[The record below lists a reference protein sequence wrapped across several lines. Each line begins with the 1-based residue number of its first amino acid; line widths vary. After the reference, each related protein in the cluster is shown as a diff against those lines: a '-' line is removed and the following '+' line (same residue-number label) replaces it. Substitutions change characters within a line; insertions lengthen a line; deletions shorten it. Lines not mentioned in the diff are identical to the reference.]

1 MEWPGKKRKQIQRE
15 RGDKEKRGICGKDED
30 REVFEA
36 QVFLI
41 WSRLFTVGLPSG
53 FHQGFMYNLT

>member
-1 MEWPGKKRKQIQRE
+1 MTWKRKTNPE
-15 RGDKEKRGICGKDED
+15 RGDKEKEEEAAKDED

-36 QVFLI
+36 QVSLI

-53 FHQGFMYNLT
+53 FHQGFMYNLA